1 MRPRPVGVP
10 VELVSRHVRVR
21 RVSAVPARDPLGE
34 QCRGH
39 EDLSVR
45 QRGSVSDHVL
55 ECLLWRL
62 ALVGVRVEGHP
73 ADAGLVVDTAC
84 QAQVLGVALQLF
96 PAPLGQTGRGDNE
109 VPPGVE
115 GTANTLHATL
125 VGKHDGEQQDLGLG
139 AGGEVGHGGDVG
151 RPKAFLSTMQ
161 FEEGRNPLDLCVH
174 RAVP

>member
-1 MRPRPVGVP
+1 MRPVGVP
-10 VELVSRHVRVR
+10 VEPVSRHVRVR

-45 QRGSVSDHVL
+45 QSGSVSDHVPQR
-55 ECLLWRL
+55 LLGRL
-62 ALVGVRVEGHP
+62 ALVGVVRVEGHP

-96 PAPLGQTGRGDNE
+96 PAPLGQTSRVDNE

-161 FEEGRNPLDLCVH
+161 FEEE
-174 RAVP
+174 

>member
-1 MRPRPVGVP
+1 M
-10 VELVSRHVRVR
+10 
-21 RVSAVPARDPLGE
+21 
-34 QCRGH
+34 
-39 EDLSVR
+39 
-45 QRGSVSDHVL
+45 L

-96 PAPLGQTGRGDNE
+96 PAPLDQTSRGDNE

-174 RAVP
+174 RAVPRRSRDERGGLVFDDVLERGSHSDRVEGSVQEPILDEP